1 MRIVHIVL
9 ALNVGGI
16 ECMLLDICG
25 RQALSARVSLVIVND
40 SYDHRLLDSMP
51 PDVSVV
57 LIKRPSGSRNPW
69 YLLRILRTVQRL
81 NPDIVHLHQLSLI
94 SLLRM
99 LPFPRITTVHSPLPE
114 DQAPLPA
121 AKHLCGIS
129 EAVGQTIRRAF
140 PHARCAV
147 VPNGVDF
154 TRIEARGSRSE
165 EPYRLVQVSRL
176 FHPHKGQDVLLR
188 ALRELRQGATGQAF
202 SVTFIGGG
210 NSRDYLETL
219 ARQLEVSEQCIFLG
233 EKPREWVY
241 QHLREYDL
249 LVQPSRHEG
258 FGLTIVEAMAARIPV
273 VVSDLPAPM
282 EVIAGGEFGDHFAT
296 GNSLDCATCIRQ
308 ALSDL
313 GTPSARAR
321 VAAAYDHA
329 QKHFDV
335 SGTVDRY
342 FEEYEIAMESQ
353 GSRSRNRV
361 EAAGK

>member
-25 RQALSARVSLVIVND
+25 RQALSAQVSLIIVND
-40 SYDHRLLDSMP
+40 SYDPRLLESMP
-51 PDVSVV
+51 ADVSVV

-69 YLLRILRTVQRL
+69 YLLRALRTVQRL

-99 LPFPRITTVHSPLPE
+99 LPFPRITTVHSTLPD
-114 DQAPLPA
+114 DQTPLPA

-140 PHARCAV
+140 PHARCAI

-154 TRIEARGSRSE
+154 SRIEARSKRHEG
-165 EPYRLVQVSRL
+165 PHRLVQVSRL
-176 FHPHKGQDVLLR
+176 HHSQKGQDVVLHALR
-188 ALRELRQGATGQAF
+188 ALRQRRTEHSL
-202 SVTFIGGG
+202 SVTFVGGG
-210 NSRDYLETL
+210 TSRDYLETL
-219 ARQLEVSEQCIFLG
+219 ARELGVSEQCIFLG

-241 QHLREYDL
+241 QHLCDYDL
-249 LVQPSRHEG
+249 LLQPSRHEG
-258 FGLTIVEAMAARIPV
+258 FGLTIVEAMAARVPV
-273 VVSDLPAPM
+273 LVSDLAAPM
-282 EVIAGGEFGDHFAT
+282 EVIAGGQFGYHFES
-296 GNSLDCATCIRQ
+296 GNSLDCAACIQQ

-313 GTPSARAR
+313 GTPPAQAR

-329 QKHFDV
+329 RKHFDV
-335 SGTVDRY
+335 SRTVDRY
-342 FEEYEIAMESQ
+342 FEEYEAAMESQ
-353 GSRSRNRV
+353 GSRSRNRCG
-361 EAAGK
+361 AAGK